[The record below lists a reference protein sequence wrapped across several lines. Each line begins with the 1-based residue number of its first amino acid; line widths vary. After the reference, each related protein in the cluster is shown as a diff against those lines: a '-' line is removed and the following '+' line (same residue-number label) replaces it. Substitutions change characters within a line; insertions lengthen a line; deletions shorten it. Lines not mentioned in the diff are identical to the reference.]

1 MTEEFRVQ
9 QERDVI
15 RGGWLV
21 AITGLAIV
29 IGALGVLAARLLNTP
44 IAGQALPPAAS
55 GAAFQ
60 AGTPER
66 SLIERSERGL
76 ALQAEQ
82 RSKLSKYGWADR
94 DAGIARIPIERAIE
108 LSVEQSR

>member
-1 MTEEFRVQ
+1 MSEEFQVQ
-9 QERDVI
+9 QEADVI
-15 RGGWLV
+15 RGGRLLV
-21 AITGLAIV
+21 ITLLTVIV
-29 IGALGVLAARLLNTP
+29 GALGVLAARLLNP
-44 IAGQALPPAAS
+44 HAPGQAPQRVAS

-82 RSKLSKYGWADR
+82 RSKLDQYGWVDR
-94 DAGIARIPIERAIE
+94 DAGVARIPIERAID
-108 LSVEQSR
+108 LRVEQSR

>member
-21 AITGLAIV
+21 AITALAVIV
-29 IGALGVLAARLLNTP
+29 GALGVLAARLLNTP
-44 IAGQALPPAAS
+44 FPGRALPRAAS

-60 AGTPER
+60 EGTPER

-82 RSKLSKYGWADR
+82 RSKLSHYGWADR
-94 DAGIARIPIERAIE
+94 DAGLAHIPIERAID
-108 LSVEQSR
+108 LRVEQSR

>member
-1 MTEEFRVQ
+1 MTEEFPVQ

-15 RGGWLV
+15 RGGWLI
-21 AITGLAIV
+21 AITGLAV
-29 IGALGVLAARLLNTP
+29 VVGALGVLAARLLNAP
-44 IAGQALPPAAS
+44 ISGQALPRATS

-60 AGTPER
+60 SGTPER

-82 RSKLSKYGWADR
+82 RSKLSQYGWADR
-94 DAGIARIPIERAIE
+94 DAGLARIPIERAID
-108 LSVEQSR
+108 LRVEQSR